1 MVRTYRGVG
10 PGTYE
15 KIWQY
20 QGRRCAICWRKL
32 LYTKK
37 RGALEHDHRLD
48 WPSGVTCQRCNDIL
62 GYYRRDPL
70 IALRL
75 FRYLVDPPAWHVI
88 GPPPE
93 LQEPPF

>member
-1 MVRTYRGVG
+1 MA

-15 KIWQY
+15 KIWEH
-20 QGRRCAICWRKL
+20 QGKRCAICGRKL

-37 RGALEHDHRLD
+37 KGALEHDHRIN

-62 GYYRRDPL
+62 GYYQRNPL